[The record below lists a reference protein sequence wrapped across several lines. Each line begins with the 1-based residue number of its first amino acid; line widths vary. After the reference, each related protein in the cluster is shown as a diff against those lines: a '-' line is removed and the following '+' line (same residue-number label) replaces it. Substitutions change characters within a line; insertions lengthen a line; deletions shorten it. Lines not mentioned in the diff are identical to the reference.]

1 MTDKPLRVL
10 HFADAHI
17 DMANYGRRDQE
28 SALPIRV
35 MDFLSALDQIIDTA
49 VDEAVDLVIF
59 AIPLTGLFAAYL
71 LLLRPAWFRSWV
83 EDLYSN

>member
-1 MTDKPLRVL
+1 MSSTDRWVL
-10 HFADAHI
+10 A
-17 DMANYGRRDQE
+17 R
-28 SALPIRV
+28 LLV
-35 MDFLSALDQIIDTA
+35 
-49 VDEAVDLVIF
+49 AVDLVIF